1 MSCLVTVPYVIYRHW
16 MGDQRCWMDSGYV
29 STWILGVP
37 VGAVILANF
46 LCLVN
51 VIRILRS
58 KLPNIRNSD
67 PFSSMQRLYKQAR
80 AVVMLAPIFG
90 IHFILLP
97 MRPTKGTWLEY
108 VYDIL
113 SVTST
118 AFQGRYFTRFI
129 FVWVSISAYS
139 PGTLVAFLL
148 CLFNNEVIFYVSKQ
162 WKSIIHKENKII
174 ERLEYRNYYFIII

>member
-1 MSCLVTVPYVIYRHW
+1 MDGRFQATKKLRTLIILSSWILSCSVTVPYVVYRSWRGH
-16 MGDQRCWMDSGYV
+16 QRCWMDSGYV
-29 STWILGVP
+29 STWIIGVP
-37 VGAVILANF
+37 VGAVIVANII
-46 LCLVN
+46 CLVN

-58 KLPNIRNSD
+58 KLSTIRNSD
-67 PFSSMQRLYKQAR
+67 PFSSVQKLYKQAR

-118 AFQGRYFTRFI
+118 AFQGKYLI
-129 FVWVSISAYS
+129 
-139 PGTLVAFLL
+139 
-148 CLFNNEVIFYVSKQ
+148 N
-162 WKSIIHKENKII
+162 
-174 ERLEYRNYYFIII
+174 